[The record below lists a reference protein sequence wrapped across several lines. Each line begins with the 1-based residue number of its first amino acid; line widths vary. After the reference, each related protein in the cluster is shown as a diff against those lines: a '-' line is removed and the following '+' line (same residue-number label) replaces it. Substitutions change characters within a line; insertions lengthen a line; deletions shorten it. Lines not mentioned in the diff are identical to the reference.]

1 MLTQSVLKFWFHYDE
16 TTGVFTRTKD
26 KGRGKKGQ
34 RAGTIHSKGYE
45 VIRID
50 DKLYKSH
57 RLAWLYVYGKWPDQ
71 IDHINGDRKDN
82 RICNLRLTSSAE
94 NMQNRHKP
102 NPRNTSGHKGVG
114 WYKPLCKW
122 RVKIMKDYKT
132 IHLGYY
138 KNLDDAIKAYAQGAA
153 KYHTVNPSAEVL
165 P

>member
-16 TTGVFTRTKD
+16 TTGIFTRTKD
-26 KGRGKKGQ
+26 KGRGKKGH

-45 VIRID
+45 VIRLD

-57 RLAWLYVYGKWPDQ
+57 RLAWLYVYGNWPNQ

-82 RICNLRLTSSAE
+82 RICNLRLTSDSE

-102 NPRNTSGHKGVG
+102 NPNNTSGHKGVG
-114 WYKPLCKW
+114 WHAQTSRW

-132 IHLGYY
+132 IHLGHF
-138 KNLDDAIKAYAQGAA
+138 KNLDDAINAYAEGAA
-153 KYHTVNPSAEVL
+153 KYHTVNPSAKVL
-165 P
+165 